1 MFQFHRLAHLK
12 FFEDGLTYINCNVDK
27 NDADLSCDSIVKKI
41 LSFRENYENNSK
53 QIFERIRNLVD
64 FDKEEIEIRKFIENL
79 R

>member
-1 MFQFHRLAHLK
+1 
-12 FFEDGLTYINCNVDK
+12 
-27 NDADLSCDSIVKKI
+27 LSCDSIVKKI